1 MECIGHIQKI
11 MGSRLRQKN
20 KGTVLAD
27 GKKLGEKGRL
37 TDNVINDLQNYY
49 GVAIRSNC
57 DSVDK
62 IRTAVCATFFHKKSK
77 HGLCP
82 EGSASWCK
90 HNRAKALIIDPPDMS
105 KGTLPDS
112 VLNAIK
118 PVYND
123 LAKGSCSWHDPKL
136 ERVIQQPHLGEDP
149 ENKFCWVVYPKD
161 WSVRCCS
168 NLQQWSAK

>member
-1 MECIGHIQKI
+1 

-27 GKKLGEKGRL
+27 GKKPGGKGRL

-49 GVAIRSNC
+49 GVATRSNC

-62 IRTAVCATFFHKKSK
+62 MRTAVWATFFHKKSK

-82 EGSASWCK
+82 EGSALWCK
-90 HNRAKALIIDPPDMS
+90 HNRAKALNIDPPDMS

-112 VLNAIK
+112 VLDAIK

-123 LAKGSCSWHDPKL
+123 LAKGSL
-136 ERVIQQPHLGEDP
+136 L
-149 ENKFCWVVYPKD
+149 
-161 WSVRCCS
+161 
-168 NLQQWSAK
+168 